1 MKTLLLPV
9 DFSQASDNATRY
21 AVELSKFMRARL
33 VLLHVFYI
41 PVVAADAAI
50 VVPASGDMEKYAM
63 QRLKEIREVILQQ
76 KDYIPD
82 VECVCVSGF
91 AVEEIGRYAGTCKAD
106 LIVMGMQGAGA
117 LAEKF
122 IGSVTTS
129 VLRTSSCPV
138 MVIDR
143 EVSFKPLEKI
153 VLACDYKRIPK
164 SRLWPLKDL
173 ARLFDAHVF
182 ILHVVDE
189 ALREEIDLDVALQD
203 LQIDDSFRQLDYSL
217 HFVTARDVVEGIN
230 KYVDRMGIDL
240 VVMIPRKTS
249 LLERLFTEPDTKR
262 MAFHTHVPLLTL
274 HE

>member
-1 MKTLLLPV
+1 MKTLLIPV

-33 VLLHVFYI
+33 VLFHVFYI

-50 VVPASGDMEKYAM
+50 VVPAIDDMEKHTM
-63 QRLKEIREVILQQ
+63 QRLKEIREVILQR

-82 VECVCVSGF
+82 VECACVSGF
-91 AVEEIGRYAGTCKAD
+91 AVDEIGRFAGECKAD

-143 EVSFKPLEKI
+143 EVSFRPPEKI
-153 VLACDYKRIPK
+153 VLACDYKHIPK

-189 ALREEIDLDVALQD
+189 ELREEIDLDVALQD
-203 LQIDDSFRQLDYSL
+203 LQLDDSFRQLDYSC
-217 HFVTARDVVEGIN
+217 HFVTAGDVVDGIN
-230 KYVDRMGIDL
+230 KYVDRMQMDL

-249 LLERLFTEPDTKR
+249 LLGRLFTEPDTKR